1 MRRRRPSA
9 LYSVLDEEQ
18 LLDGVDLTGYPDRPA
33 DEAPEGY
40 ADDHDLPDE
49 AVFDDSAGGAQST
62 WDEWTPG
69 DGEPVDWLPGYGTWP
84 AEPAAGSRDAA
95 GPGSSGA
102 AGSDRRRRVALGC
115 VVGLVLIVLIGR
127 GLAATVATGGRA
139 SSPPGANGGRLGALA
154 ALPSRAQ
161 GAVSTTSAQGGA
173 VSTSSVQGGAVSP
186 PSVQGGAVSTSSVQ
200 GGVVSPPSVQ
210 GGAVSPSSVQG
221 GAVSTP
227 LGEAGAGGPSP
238 GRSGVAS
245 SGVSRST
252 QARRSD
258 GLHRRIG
265 RLPASGSTGP
275 GELGSRASVAPAAS
289 RPAVAPSL
297 SSGRV
302 RQFAAGQTSD
312 KPRIASPEQE
322 FGFER

>member
-1 MRRRRPSA
+1 

-33 DEAPEGY
+33 DESPEGY

-49 AVFDDSAGGAQST
+49 AVFDDPAGGGQST

-84 AEPAAGSRDAA
+84 DEPAGGARGAA
-95 GPGSSGA
+95 GPGSGGA

-115 VVGLVLIVLIGR
+115 VVGLVLIVLIAR

-139 SSPPGANGGRLGALA
+139 SSRPGTGGGRLGALA
-154 ALPSRAQ
+154 VLSPRAEGAISTPSAQ
-161 GAVSTTSAQGGA
+161 TGAVSA
-173 VSTSSVQGGAVSP
+173 SSGQA
-186 PSVQGGAVSTSSVQ
+186 
-200 GGVVSPPSVQ
+200 
-210 GGAVSPSSVQG
+210 

-227 LGEAGAGGPSP
+227 SAQAGAVWTPSAQAGAVWTPSAQAGAVSTPSAPAVAVSTPSAQAGVAGPSP
-238 GRSGVAS
+238 RRSGVAS
-245 SGVSRST
+245 SGGSRSSE
-252 QARRSD
+252 ARRSD
-258 GLHRRIG
+258 RQHPRRT
-265 RLPASGSTGP
+265 RLPASRSTGR
-275 GELGSRASVAPAAS
+275 GERGSRASVAPATS
-289 RPAVAPSL
+289 RPTAAPSL
-297 SSGRV
+297 SRGPV
-302 RQFAAGQTSD
+302 RQFGAGQTSD